1 MGLLENSAN
10 LGLVNRKVESE
21 KPLSRE
27 KITKKT
33 GFESFQP
40 IKSLEIASN
49 VSNYIQKMN
58 KSELFP

>member
-1 MGLLENSAN
+1 MIENSAN
-10 LGLVNRKVESE
+10 LGLIDRKVESK
-21 KPLSRE
+21 KPLPRE

-33 GFESFQP
+33 EFESFQP

-49 VSNYIQKMN
+49 VPNYSQKMK